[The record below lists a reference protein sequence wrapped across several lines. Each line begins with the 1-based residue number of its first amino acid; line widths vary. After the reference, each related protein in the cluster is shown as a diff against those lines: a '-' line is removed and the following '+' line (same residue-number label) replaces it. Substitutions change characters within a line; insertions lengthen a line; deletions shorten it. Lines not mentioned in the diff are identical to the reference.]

1 MQEIMLFPLSSVVL
15 PEGKMKLRIFEPRY
29 KRMIAE
35 CSKANSGF
43 GVCLLDNKSAVKRHQ
58 LSYLGTWVKIVDFET
73 LDDGLLGVTVVGV
86 KRFFIEQVRSESD
99 GLRKATVRWLT
110 NWSTTPLS
118 DHHLLL
124 SEQLQLIYQQF
135 PQVGQLY
142 SHRFFDDAS
151 WVAQRWL
158 EILPL
163 SKAQWEGLVDH
174 ESCHPALSFL
184 TQAIEI
190 YDDCSGQG

>member
-1 MQEIMLFPLSSVVL
+1 
-15 PEGKMKLRIFEPRY
+15 
-29 KRMIAE
+29 
-35 CSKANSGF
+35 
-43 GVCLLDNKSAVKRHQ
+43 
-58 LSYLGTWVKIVDFET
+58 
-73 LDDGLLGVTVVGV
+73 DGLLGVTVVGI

-110 NWSTTPLS
+110 NWPTTPLS

-124 SEQLQLIYQQF
+124 SEQLQQIYQQF

-158 EILPL
+158 E
-163 SKAQWEGLVDH
+163 
-174 ESCHPALSFL
+174 
-184 TQAIEI
+184 
-190 YDDCSGQG
+190 

>member
-1 MQEIMLFPLSSVVL
+1 MQEIMLFPLSSIVL

-29 KRMIAE
+29 RRMIAE

-43 GVCLLDNKSAVKRHQ
+43 GVCLFDNKSPTKAHA
-58 LSYLGTWVKIVDFET
+58 LSHLGTWVKIVDFET

-86 KRFFIEQVRSESD
+86 KRFVIERVRSEYD
-99 GLRKATVRWLT
+99 GLRKATVRWLASWPT
-110 NWSTTPLS
+110 APIA

-124 SEQLQLIYQQF
+124 SEQLQQIYQQF
-135 PQVGQLY
+135 PQVGDLY

-163 SKAQWEGLVDH
+163 TKSQWEKLVDH
-174 ESCHPALSFL
+174 DNCQPALSFL
-184 TQAIEI
+184 TQTIEI
-190 YDDCSGQG
+190 YDGCSDKG